1 MKRVGMIASGWSL
14 LVVGS
19 AGLFLPVLPGVL
31 LLVVGL
37 SILSVEYRWA
47 RRWFTALRRRVPV
60 SGRKVLPAL
69 KNFRQSKVAR

>member
-14 LVVGS
+14 LVLGS

-37 SILSVEYRWA
+37 SILSMEYRWA
-47 RRWFTALRRRVPV
+47 RRWFTTLRRRVPV

-69 KNFRQSKVAR
+69 KSVRQSKM